1 MDQVVKM
8 IIEYDG
14 TNFFGW
20 QRQSKSR
27 SVQGDIERVLTKIFK
42 RKIQIDGAGRTDA
55 GVHAY
60 GQVATFKSAIP
71 MPLENLKRA
80 LNNFLS
86 EDIRIL
92 TLSFESEAFHAR
104 YSAKGKTYIYKVL
117 NALERDVFTSHYAYH
132 YPYEIKEELILEA
145 ISYLIGEHDF
155 TSFMA
160 SGSSAQNPV
169 RIIYD
174 ITLNKDGDN
183 LELTY
188 TGNGFLYKMVRI
200 ITGYLLEVGQ
210 GKILPQKTLE
220 LFENPTRKYTT
231 KIAPAEGLYL
241 NEVYYK

>member
-20 QRQSKSR
+20 QRQSKFR
-27 SVQGDIERVLTKIFK
+27 SVQGDIERVLTKIF
-42 RKIQIDGAGRTDA
+42 RREMQIDGAGRTDA

-92 TLSFESEAFHAR
+92 TLSVESEAFHAR
-104 YSAKGKTYIYKVL
+104 YSAKGKTYVYKVL
-117 NALERDVFTSHYAYH
+117 NAVERDVFSSHYAYH

-145 ISYLIGEHDF
+145 ISHFIGEHDF

-169 RIIYD
+169 RIIHD
-174 ITLNKDGDN
+174 ITFKRNGDT

-241 NEVYYK
+241 NEVYYE

>member
-20 QRQSKSR
+20 QRQTKSR
-27 SVQGDIERVLTKIFK
+27 SVQGDIERVLNRIFK
-42 RKIQIDGAGRTDA
+42 REISIDGAGRTDA

-60 GQVATFKSAIP
+60 GQVATFKTAIP

-92 TLSFESEAFHAR
+92 NLSFESEEFHAR
-104 YSAKGKTYIYKVL
+104 YSAKGKTYVYKVL
-117 NALERDVFTSHYAYH
+117 NALDRDVFTSHYAYH
-132 YPYEIKEELILEA
+132 YPYEIKEELMLEA

-160 SGSSAQNPV
+160 SGSSAQNPI
-169 RIIYD
+169 RIIHD
-174 ITLNKDGDN
+174 ITLNKTGDN
-183 LELTY
+183 IELTY

-210 GKILPQKTLE
+210 GKILPQKTIE

-231 KIAPAEGLYL
+231 KVAPAEGLYL
-241 NEVYYK
+241 KEVYYK